1 MEKRLILISS
11 LFIFTILINGCS
23 SLNHVPKVKL
33 INEESSQLLETGIR
47 QSIGRDNGRAITNL
61 GVSSVVDNY
70 TGIIIGRKMDRIAS
84 QVALI
89 EGASVDSI
97 KDASNLKAVKIT
109 FDSGVLFPIGKST
122 LNPKSIPGLKNLA
135 EILVSNQTIDIAI
148 MGHTDIQ
155 GLFVVNQELSQ
166 NRAQAVADFLQQ
178 NNVSIA
184 QFKVVIGKNSSEPL
198 RDNNTTIGRAVNRRV
213 EVYMYASKQMIQESQ
228 QLAK

>member
-11 LFIFTILINGCS
+11 LLIFTILINGCS

-47 QSIGRDNGRAITNL
+47 QSIGRDNGMVVSSL
-61 GVSSVVDNY
+61 GVISVVDNY

-148 MGHTDIQ
+148 MGHTDNQ

>member
-11 LFIFTILINGCS
+11 LLIFTILINGCS

-135 EILVSNQTIDIAI
+135 EILVSNQIIDIAI
-148 MGHTDIQ
+148 MGHTDNQ

>member
-33 INEESSQLLETGIR
+33 INEESSPLLETGIR

>member
-11 LFIFTILINGCS
+11 LLIFTILINGCS

-47 QSIGRDNGRAITNL
+47 QSIGRDNGMVVSSL
-61 GVSSVVDNY
+61 GVISVVDNY

-135 EILVSNQTIDIAI
+135 KILVSNQTIDIAI
-148 MGHTDIQ
+148 MGHTDNQ

>member
-11 LFIFTILINGCS
+11 LLIFTILINGCS

>member
-11 LFIFTILINGCS
+11 LLIFTILINGCS

-33 INEESSQLLETGIR
+33 INEESSQLMETGIR
-47 QSIGRDNGRAITNL
+47 QSIGKDNGRAITNL

-148 MGHTDIQ
+148 MGHTDNQ

>member
-11 LFIFTILINGCS
+11 LLIFTILFNGCS
-23 SLNHVPKVKL
+23 SINLVSKVKL
-33 INEESSQLLETGIR
+33 INEESSPLLETGIG
-47 QSIGRDNGRAITNL
+47 QSIGRDNGMVVSSL
-61 GVSSVVDNY
+61 GVISVVDNY

-97 KDASNLKAVKIT
+97 KDARNLKAVKIT

-135 EILVSNQTIDIAI
+135 KILVSNQTIDIAI
-148 MGHTDIQ
+148 MGHTDNQ

>member
-11 LFIFTILINGCS
+11 LLIFTILINGCS

-135 EILVSNQTIDIAI
+135 KILVSNQTIDIAI
-148 MGHTDIQ
+148 MGHTDNQ

>member
-1 MEKRLILISS
+1 MEKRLILISC
-11 LFIFTILINGCS
+11 LLIFTILINGCS

-33 INEESSQLLETGIR
+33 INEESSPLLETGII
-47 QSIGRDNGRAITNL
+47 QLNGRDNGNTIINL

-70 TGIIIGRKMDRIAS
+70 TGVIIGRKMDRIAS
-84 QVALI
+84 QVAII
-89 EGASVDSI
+89 EGARVDSI
-97 KDASNLKAVKIT
+97 KDASNLKAVRIT

-148 MGHTDIQ
+148 IGHTDNQ
-155 GLFVVNQELSQ
+155 GLLAVNQELSQ
-166 NRAQAVADFLQQ
+166 NRAQAVADFLQRS
-178 NNVSIA
+178 NVSIA
-184 QFKVVIGKNSSEPL
+184 QLKVVIGKNSSEPL

-213 EVYMYASKQMIQESQ
+213 EVYMYASKQMIQEAQ

>member
-11 LFIFTILINGCS
+11 LLIFTILINGCS

-33 INEESSQLLETGIR
+33 INEESSPLLETGIR

-97 KDASNLKAVKIT
+97 KDARNLKAVKIT

-135 EILVSNQTIDIAI
+135 KILVSNQTIDIAI
-148 MGHTDIQ
+148 MGHTDNQ

-184 QFKVVIGKNSSEPL
+184 QFKVVMGMNSSEPL

>member
-11 LFIFTILINGCS
+11 LLIFTILINGCS

-33 INEESSQLLETGIR
+33 INEESSPLLETGIR
-47 QSIGRDNGRAITNL
+47 QSIGRDNGMAIINL

-148 MGHTDIQ
+148 MGHTDNQ

>member
-33 INEESSQLLETGIR
+33 INEESSQLMETGIR

-70 TGIIIGRKMDRIAS
+70 TRIIIGRKMDRIAS

-148 MGHTDIQ
+148 MGHTDNQ

>member
-11 LFIFTILINGCS
+11 LLIFTILINGCS

-33 INEESSQLLETGIR
+33 INEESSPLLETGIR
-47 QSIGRDNGRAITNL
+47 QSIERGNGMAINNL
-61 GVSSVVDNY
+61 GIGSVVDNY

-148 MGHTDIQ
+148 MGHTDNQ

>member
-11 LFIFTILINGCS
+11 LLIFTILINGCS

-148 MGHTDIQ
+148 MGHTDNQ

>member
-11 LFIFTILINGCS
+11 LLIFTILINGCS

-33 INEESSQLLETGIR
+33 INEESSPLLETGIR
-47 QSIGRDNGRAITNL
+47 QSIGRDNGMVVSSL
-61 GVSSVVDNY
+61 GVISVVDNY

-148 MGHTDIQ
+148 MGHTDNQ

>member
-11 LFIFTILINGCS
+11 LLIFTILINGCS

-33 INEESSQLLETGIR
+33 INEESSPLLETGIR
-47 QSIGRDNGRAITNL
+47 QSIGRDNGMVVSSL

-148 MGHTDIQ
+148 MGHTDNQ

>member
-11 LFIFTILINGCS
+11 LLIFTILINGCS

-33 INEESSQLLETGIR
+33 INEESSPLLETGIR
-47 QSIGRDNGRAITNL
+47 QSIGRDNGMVVSSL
-61 GVSSVVDNY
+61 GVISVVDNY

-97 KDASNLKAVKIT
+97 KDARNLKAVKIT

-148 MGHTDIQ
+148 MGHTDNQ

>member
-11 LFIFTILINGCS
+11 LLIFTILINGCS

-33 INEESSQLLETGIR
+33 INEESSPLLETGIR
-47 QSIGRDNGRAITNL
+47 QSIGRDNGMVVSSL
-61 GVSSVVDNY
+61 GVISVVDNY

>member
-11 LFIFTILINGCS
+11 LLIFTILINGCS

-33 INEESSQLLETGIR
+33 INEESSPLLETGIR

-148 MGHTDIQ
+148 MGHTDNQ

>member
-11 LFIFTILINGCS
+11 LLIFTILINGCS

-148 MGHTDIQ
+148 MGHTDNQ

-184 QFKVVIGKNSSEPL
+184 QFKVVMGMNSSEPL

>member
-33 INEESSQLLETGIR
+33 INEESSPLLETGIR
-47 QSIGRDNGRAITNL
+47 QSIGRDNGIAIINL

-148 MGHTDIQ
+148 MGHTDNQ

>member
-33 INEESSQLLETGIR
+33 INEESSPLLETGIR
-47 QSIGRDNGRAITNL
+47 QSIGRDNGSAITNL
-61 GVSSVVDNY
+61 GVSSVVDSY

-135 EILVSNQTIDIAI
+135 KILVSNQTIDIAI
-148 MGHTDIQ
+148 MGHTDNQ

>member
-1 MEKRLILISS
+1 
-11 LFIFTILINGCS
+11 
-23 SLNHVPKVKL
+23 
-33 INEESSQLLETGIR
+33 LETGIR

-148 MGHTDIQ
+148 MGHTDNQ

>member
-11 LFIFTILINGCS
+11 LLIFTILINGCS

-33 INEESSQLLETGIR
+33 INEESSQLMETGIR

-135 EILVSNQTIDIAI
+135 KILVSNQTIDIAI
-148 MGHTDIQ
+148 MGHTDNQ